1 LFDILK
7 LWFNVFGTVFSTS
20 EIHES
25 LVGFF
30 WAILFE
36 KPARTMGLVNFKWT
50 RGIGSNLRI
59 WDKWQTNAEKYG
71 GDELNGN

>member
-1 LFDILK
+1 LLDILK
-7 LWFNVFGTVFSTS
+7 LWFNVFGAVFSTS

-36 KPARTMGLVNFKWT
+36 KPARTMGTDQFQM
-50 RGIGSNLRI
+50 
-59 WDKWQTNAEKYG
+59 DKGNWEVTYVSGTNGKPMQKNKAG
-71 GDELNGN
+71 MN